1 MLDFLKTLL
10 DSKEIINTGGLF
22 LIVLIVY
29 VENGLFFGFFLP
41 GDYLLFLAGV
51 FCGTQAFAVSIV
63 ALVLAVTAASVAG
76 SFTGYYFGN
85 VLGKNLLHKKDSLFF
100 KFEYLVRT
108 RVYFMKFGGKT
119 LIVSRFLPIVRTF
132 APILAGMVK
141 MEIKKFTFF
150 NVLGGVIWVFS
161 LILSGYFLGTRFP
174 QIMHYL
180 EYVVFFF
187 LAITSFVV
195 VKGFFEMNKKKKQK
209 MNHLKS
215 TI

>member
-1 MLDFLKTLL
+1 MLEFLKTLL
-10 DSKEIINTGGLF
+10 DSKEIITNGGLF

-51 FCGTQAFAVSIV
+51 FCGTQAFAVGIV
-63 ALVLAVTAASVAG
+63 TLVLAVTGASIAG
-76 SFTGYYFGN
+76 SLTGYLFGN
-85 VLGKNLLHKKDSLFF
+85 IVGKKLLHKQDSMFF
-100 KFEYLVRT
+100 KIEYLVRT

-119 LIVSRFLPIVRTF
+119 LIISRFLPIVRTF

-141 MEIKKFTFF
+141 MNFKKFMYF
-150 NVLGGVIWVFS
+150 NFMGGTIWVFS

-195 VKGFFEMNKKKKQK
+195 LKGFFEMNKKKKK
-209 MNHLKS
+209 KLS
-215 TI
+215 RL